1 MPAPQSFT
9 ADQEA
14 MSTGGV
20 GAVGG
25 PTPSVVGET
34 SIGRGRFGCVRVFL
48 AAWLAYSA
56 ALLVSSRDLF
66 TRMVYEEGD
75 GATISIQVLA
85 AKDFELLVGN
95 YSRVGFHHPG
105 PALIYVHAFGEWLF
119 YDVLRLVPSP
129 WNGQAI
135 AILLFNAA
143 MVALALSI
151 VYAWYPSWRLVAGL
165 GGVSLLFLAAYHGLL
180 SGIGLPSVYFAPF
193 LLFLVAVSSVVAGRA
208 GHLWAGALAG
218 GLLIHGHAE
227 FLFFVSL
234 LGGAGLYLVWRRK
247 LAVADK
253 DWWLFGGIAALFAF
267 PIVLNTIVN
276 FPGELPKYVGYG
288 GGHGIHLPWTAV
300 SYTVQFWGPNRVFG
314 FVILV
319 GLFVLVSLVA
329 RGERFLTCGL
339 AFCAAALALMAAYAM
354 IGIDQI
360 DEAYIGYFSYAIPL
374 FMFLLLLVGLA
385 QRVGWLKH
393 AAVGLLVAGL
403 VVSGMTNSLTN
414 RRPEMGGVPATVAA
428 MAEVAGERSIV
439 LERRPHEAWAEVVA
453 LVLSGARGD
462 VRVCA
467 DDAARMELLVTAAFI
482 CTPSE
487 LSTGARFTVTRKDA
501 GAPVGRVVGEMG
513 LPDGKQQSW
522 VTAVG

>member
-1 MPAPQSFT
+1 MSAPQSFT
-9 ADQEA
+9 SGQE
-14 MSTGGV
+14 MVDTGG
-20 GAVGG
+20 GAIGG
-25 PTPSVVGET
+25 SATSSVREAPT
-34 SIGRGRFGCVRVFL
+34 GRERFAAVWVFL
-48 AAWLAYSA
+48 AAWLAYA
-56 ALLVSSRDLF
+56 TVLLVSSRDLF
-66 TRMVYEEGD
+66 TRVVAEEGD

-105 PALIYVHAFGEWLF
+105 PALIYVHALGEWLF

-143 MVALALSI
+143 MVASALSI

-165 GGVSLLFLAAYHGLL
+165 GGVSVLFLAGYPGLL
-180 SGIGLPSVYFAPF
+180 SGIGLPYVYFAPF
-193 LLFLVAVSSVVAGRA
+193 LLFLVAVSSVVAGRT

-234 LGGAGLYLVWRRK
+234 VGGAGLYLVWRRK
-247 LAVADK
+247 LAVAEK

-288 GGHGIHLPWTAV
+288 GGHGIHMPWTAV
-300 SYTVQFWGPNRVFG
+300 SYTVQFWGPNRLLGVA
-314 FVILV
+314 ILV
-319 GLFVLVSLVA
+319 ALFVLVRLVA
-329 RGERFLTCGL
+329 RGEKFLTCGL
-339 AFCAAALALMAAYAM
+339 SVCAAAVALMAAYAM

-360 DEAYIGYFSYAIPL
+360 NEAYIGYFSYAIPL
-374 FMFLLLLVGLA
+374 FMFMLLLVGLA
-385 QRVGWLKH
+385 QRVGRLKG
-393 AAVGLLVAGL
+393 AAVGLLVVGL

-428 MAEVAGERSIV
+428 MAEVAGGRSIV

-453 LVLSGARGD
+453 LVLSGARSGI
-462 VRVCA
+462 RVCA
-467 DDAARMELLVTAAFI
+467 DDAARMELLVTAAFV
-482 CTPSE
+482 CTPAE
-487 LSTGARFTVTRKDA
+487 LATGARFTVTRKDA
-501 GAPVGRVVGEMG
+501 GVPVGRVVGEMG

-522 VTAVG
+522 VTAEG